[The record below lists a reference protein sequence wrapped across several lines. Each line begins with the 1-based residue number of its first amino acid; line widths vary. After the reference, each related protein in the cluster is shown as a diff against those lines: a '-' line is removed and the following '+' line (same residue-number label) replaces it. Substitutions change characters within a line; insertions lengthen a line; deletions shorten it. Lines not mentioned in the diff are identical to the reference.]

1 MTLRFIIAVALASS
15 VLVLPNS
22 ASALTM
28 DQVAAICAS
37 HEGECSEHPILQ
49 AYVGGAL
56 DLIAMLDEETDY
68 LGEIY
73 CKEPSALFDVPA
85 IIQYMGKHR
94 VEYADR
100 NAMLLVIRYLEE
112 KGGC

>member
-1 MTLRFIIAVALASS
+1 MTPRFIAAVATVATILGIPS
-15 VLVLPNS
+15 NG
-22 ASALTM
+22 SALTM
-28 DQVAAICAS
+28 DQVAAMCAS
-37 HEGECSEHPILQ
+37 YQGECSEHPMLQ

-56 DLIAMLDEETDY
+56 DLIAMLDQETDY
-68 LGEIY
+68 LGDVY
-73 CKEPSALFDVPA
+73 CEEPSALFDVPA
-85 IIQYMGKHR
+85 IIQYMGKNR

>member
-1 MTLRFIIAVALASS
+1 MGLRYFALVAIVATFLMF
-15 VLVLPNS
+15 PCG

-28 DQVAAICAS
+28 DQFTAICNS
-37 HEGECSEHPILQ
+37 GQEDCSENPILQ

-68 LGEIY
+68 LTEVY
-73 CKEPSALFDVPA
+73 CMKPAELFDVAA
-85 IIQYMGKHR
+85 IIRFMDKYRKA
-94 VEYADR
+94 YATR

-112 KGGC
+112 QGGC